1 MPKTKLTDSAS
12 IPAVV
17 AELTLEEKLKL
28 VGEYTACHTYAI
40 PERDIPALC
49 LMDGATGPNGVQ
61 AVLDYITDP
70 AVLSQLTPE
79 QAMRFSY
86 ASPEMV
92 ALNEADLDQAA
103 ARYAEDPAM
112 AGLVRRMA
120 AHRPGGRQYISFPS
134 GVNLGAAFDPALADR
149 VGEAAGHE
157 LRRSGADVCMGP
169 NIDIARDPLGGRDY
183 EMYGEDPTLICATA
197 DGFIRGLQRTG
208 TAAVAK
214 HFLAN
219 NQETTRNVKDTHLSE
234 RTLQELYARPFRYAV
249 QHTGTKAV
257 MSAYNAI
264 NGTFTSYN
272 KALLTDLLRED
283 WGFDGVVVSD
293 WGAASHDK
301 PDALA
306 AGLDL
311 ITCGPSEMDEV
322 RTAVQNGSLPESV
335 LDRSVA
341 RLLQLIL
348 WVRDT
353 QASAPL
359 PQSDAADLDIARQAV
374 AEGSV
379 LLKNK
384 GNLLPLGADQTVC
397 FAGRRSREL
406 IEYGTGSTAVPTAR
420 HSAPYPAYA
429 SLGRPTTWEELDGA
443 DVLVYTVAASS
454 GENVDREDLKIEAED
469 RQRLPGML
477 RAAKAKGLRTVVI
490 LNVPGPVEM
499 GDWEAD
505 ADAILCIFFPGC
517 TGGEAAAAMLAGQM
531 APGGRLPVSF
541 PFRLQDTPS
550 YPNFP
555 GEYRDVYYGEGI
567 FVGYRSYDKRE
578 LPVRYPFGYGLSYT
592 TFTQQLL
599 GERFTFDTAACDT
612 LRVPVRVRN
621 TGSRAGSQVIQLYL
635 AENSPRLLRPV
646 RELAGFAK
654 VWLEPGEEQTVEV
667 VISREALYCFD
678 PQQHR
683 LVLPVGGYTLWA
695 GTSCADLFA
704 SAPLQVLG
712 PNPYPLTGQSTIG
725 ELRRVPAAWQAVVD
739 FTNGAFGQL
748 SEETL
753 AFMDQR
759 TLDEVL
765 RIGMIQVIP
774 DAVKLDDLLQQLY
787 DTLARF

>member
-1 MPKTKLTDSAS
+1 MPRTKLTDAAS

-17 AELTLEEKLKL
+17 AGLTLEEKLDL

-40 PERDIPALC
+40 PELDIPALC

-70 AVLSQLTPE
+70 AVLATLTPE
-79 QAMRFSY
+79 QAGRFTY
-86 ASPEMV
+86 ASPELV
-92 ALNEADLDQAA
+92 ALNEADPDEA
-103 ARYAEDPAM
+103 ARRYAGDKAM
-112 AGLVRRMA
+112 AGLVRRIA

-134 GVNLGAAFDPALADR
+134 GVNLGAAFDPALAR
-149 VGEAAGHE
+149 RLGEAVGHE

-169 NIDIARDPLGGRDY
+169 NIDIARDPLGGRNY
-183 EMYGEDPTLICATA
+183 EMYGEDPTLVCATA
-197 DGFIRGLQRTG
+197 DGFIRGLQSTG

-219 NQETTRNVKDTHLSE
+219 NQETGRNVKDTHLSQ
-234 RTLQELYARPFRYAV
+234 RTLQELYARPFRHAV
-249 QHTGTKAV
+249 RHTGTKAI

-264 NGTFTSYN
+264 NGTFTTYN
-272 KALLTDLLRED
+272 KALLTDLLRQD
-283 WGFDGVVVSD
+283 WGFTGVVVSD
-293 WGAASHDK
+293 WGAATYHK

-311 ITCGPSEMDEV
+311 ITCGPNDMAQV
-322 RTAVQNGSLPESV
+322 RTAVQDGTLPVSV

-341 RLLQLIL
+341 RLLELVL

-353 QASAPL
+353 QAAAPL
-359 PQSDAADLDIARQAV
+359 PADDAAGLDAARQAV

-379 LLKNK
+379 LLKNR
-384 GNLLPLGADQTVC
+384 NDLLPLAENQTVC

-420 HSAPYPAYA
+420 HSDPYTAYA
-429 SLGRPTTWEELDGA
+429 ALGRPVTWEKMDGA
-443 DVLVYTVAASS
+443 DVLVYTVAAPS

-469 RQRLPGML
+469 RHRLPQTL
-477 RAAKAKGLRTVVI
+477 RAAKGRGMRTVVI

-499 GDWEAD
+499 GDWEQD

-517 TGGEAAAAMLAGQM
+517 MGGQDTAAMLAGRM

-541 PFRLQDTPS
+541 PFRVQDTPA

-555 GEYRDVYYGEGI
+555 GEYRDVYYGEGV

-592 TFTQQLL
+592 TFTQELV
-599 GERFTFDTAACDT
+599 GESFTFDTVNADT
-612 LRVPVRVRN
+612 LTVPVRVRN
-621 TGSRAGSQVIQLYL
+621 TGRRPGSQVIQVYV
-635 AENSPRLLRPV
+635 AENASRLLRPV

-654 VWLEPGEEQTVEV
+654 VTLAPGEERVVEV
-667 VISREALYCFD
+667 PLTRDALRCYD
-678 PQQHR
+678 PQQNK

-704 SAPLQVLG
+704 SAPLRVLG
-712 PNPYPLTGQSTIG
+712 PNPYPLTGQSAIG
-725 ELRRVPAAWQAVVD
+725 EIRRVPGAWQAVVD

-759 TLDEVL
+759 TLDEIL

-774 DAVKLDDLLQQLY
+774 DAVKLDALLQQLY